1 VVTTYGRDM
10 RPQDIDSALQKLV
23 DWDKQLEEAQNF
35 IENRIMKECNQ
46 SKIDNY
52 DRQFKESE
60 DMARKRDEVLRDL
73 TGSHTKSDIK
83 KQSSGAAGF
92 LSSFTKGFLNR

>member
-1 VVTTYGRDM
+1 M

-35 IENRIMKECNQ
+35 IENRVMKECNQ
-46 SKIDNY
+46 SKISSY
-52 DRQFKESE
+52 ERQLKESE

-73 TGSHTKSDIK
+73 SGAQTKSDIK
-83 KQSSGAAGF
+83 K
-92 LSSFTKGFLNR
+92 

>member
-1 VVTTYGRDM
+1 MVTTYGRDM

-35 IENRIMKECNQ
+35 IENRVMKECNQ
-46 SKIDNY
+46 SKITSY
-52 DRQFKESE
+52 ERQLKESE

-73 TGSHTKSDIK
+73 SGAHTKSDIK
-83 KQSSGAAGF
+83 K
-92 LSSFTKGFLNR
+92 

>member
-35 IENRIMKECNQ
+35 IENSVMKECNQ
-46 SKIDNY
+46 SKIASY
-52 DRQFKESE
+52 ERQLKESE

-73 TGSHTKSDIK
+73 SGAHTKSDNK
-83 KQSSGAAGF
+83 K
-92 LSSFTKGFLNR
+92 

>member
-1 VVTTYGRDM
+1 M